1 MPLSNQRKK
10 ELDQGFY
17 SYNELTNQ
25 DKQYLRA
32 KYRRSRDAKGRF
44 IPSIK
49 FRGQELPK
57 RFQNLIRQWANQTP
71 MKEEIRERI
80 LKGEDIENI
89 FPGMPIE
96 QLAKN
101 TGLSKEFFAKS
112 QNIEHLTKNE
122 FQVIPEIATHLSTY
136 LDDETENLFEL
147 RDENGNE
154 FFDMEALEELRDEE
168 GKIRDLLLK
177 KLEKM
182 NKKNKR
188 PMEAYP
194 IQHEIEYDAVKN
206 KYFIDLAKSTTW
218 ITDNDNKPQDHR

>member
-1 MPLSNQRKK
+1 MPLSNKRKK

-57 RFQNLIRQWANQTP
+57 RFQNLIRQWASETP

-112 QNIEHLTKNE
+112 QNIEHLSKNE

-147 RDENGNE
+147 RNEDGDE
-154 FFDMEALEELRDEE
+154 FFDNEALQELRDYESLLRDEALQKIEE
-168 GKIRDLLLK
+168 MGK
-177 KLEKM
+177 
-182 NKKNKR
+182 NNKR

-194 IQHEIEYDAVKN
+194 VEHQIEYDAVKN
-206 KYFIDLAKSTTW
+206 KYFIDLSKSKVW
-218 ITDNDNKPQDHR
+218 VS

>member
-147 RDENGNE
+147 RGENGNE